1 MTVLERLTQIF
12 PGAEHGTALDGKAFV
27 YVSPANLP
35 AACRRVRE
43 ELGFARFVDLT
54 CADYLER
61 EDRFDVHV
69 LLYSM
74 TEHLWLRIKT
84 RTSGTLPTLT
94 GLFAA
99 ADWYERELW
108 DLFGIAFEGHPDLQR
123 LLTPDDWSFHPLR
136 RDEPLG
142 SMPVDFTVTR
152 ELYDT

>member
-1 MTVLERLTQIF
+1 MTVLERLTQMF
-12 PGAEHGTALDGKAFV
+12 PDAEHGTALDGKAFV
-27 YVSPANLP
+27 YVAPSELP

-43 ELGFARFVDLT
+43 ELHFARFVDLT
-54 CADYLER
+54 CADHLDR

-74 TEHLWLRIKT
+74 SEHLWLRIKT
-84 RTSGTLPTLT
+84 RTAGTLPTLT
-94 GLFAA
+94 GLFMA

-108 DLFGIAFEGHPDLQR
+108 DLFGISFVGHPDLQR
-123 LLTPDDWSFHPLR
+123 ILTPDDWAFHPLR